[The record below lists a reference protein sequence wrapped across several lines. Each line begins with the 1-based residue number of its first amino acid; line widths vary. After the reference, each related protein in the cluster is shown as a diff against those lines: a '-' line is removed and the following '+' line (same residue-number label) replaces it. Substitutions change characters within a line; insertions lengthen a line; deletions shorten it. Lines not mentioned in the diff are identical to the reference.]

1 LRIVLQKGFKVPLGT
16 KVMAKETNMIAG
28 AKDLQLIFSDAHTY
42 HSPGDTLAPAYDKG
56 IMGLLE
62 PLQNSL
68 EDVVTNLN
76 ETLESLNNTLN
87 PQMQADLQASIKNLN
102 NTSKYLM
109 VAVSPGGDLG
119 KTFSNVEQITG
130 SMADN
135 SEALENTMANLSSIT
150 SSVDSADLGK
160 TLLKLDSTL
169 ASTNAI
175 MAKVN
180 NSEGSAGLIVND
192 SSLYLNLAS
201 ATASLDS
208 LLVDL
213 KENPKRYVQFS
224 LFGGKDKSK

>member
-1 LRIVLQKGFKVPLGT
+1 
-16 KVMAKETNMIAG
+16 
-28 AKDLQLIFSDAHTY
+28 
-42 HSPGDTLAPAYDKG
+42 
-56 IMGLLE
+56 
-62 PLQNSL
+62 
-68 EDVVTNLN
+68 
-76 ETLESLNNTLN
+76 
-87 PQMQADLQASIKNLN
+87 
-102 NTSKYLM
+102 
-109 VAVSPGGDLG
+109 
-119 KTFSNVEQITG
+119 
-130 SMADN
+130 MADN

-224 LFGGKDKSK
+224 LFGGKDRANKP